1 MVTIKKTAFIMRAIK
16 KYGIKNIIFS
26 SETVI
31 ILISIFI
38 VTNISS
44 NLGLENE
51 LKLIESYATIC
62 ASLSGGMLAVAL
74 TAMSIL
80 VGMINDDFMKLI
92 YKADTYYDFV
102 TPFYLNAAGWS
113 FGIIMNIFILVIT
126 YLNSVVI
133 NNYKSIILLMI
144 AISLGVFIANI
155 KGALDLVVT
164 SIRLGEY
171 RAKLLLKDESKNKR

>member
-1 MVTIKKTAFIMRAIK
+1 MITIEKIKFAMNMIK

-31 ILISIFI
+31 IIFSILIII
-38 VTNISS
+38 NLAPK
-44 NLGLENE
+44 LGLENKIE
-51 LKLIESYATIC
+51 LTRAYSTIC
-62 ASLSGGMLAVAL
+62 AGLSGGMLAVAL

-92 YKADTYYDFV
+92 HKADAYYDFV

-113 FGIIMNIFILVIT
+113 FGIIINIFILVIT
-126 YLNSVVI
+126 YLNSTI
-133 NNYKSIILLMI
+133 LNSNKSIIICVI
-144 AISLGVFIANI
+144 AISIGFLISNV
-155 KGALDLVVT
+155 KGSLDLVFT

-171 RAKLLLKDESKNKR
+171 RAKLLLKEENRK